1 MEYQVSPEQ
10 ISILVG
16 HPLAHEV
23 MESWRAGTL
32 SEITATQMLNEIVG
46 K

>member
-1 MEYQVSPEQ
+1 MTPAQ
-10 ISILVG
+10 ISYLVG
-16 HPLAHEV
+16 HPLARDV

-32 SEITATQMLNEIVG
+32 SEQTATQMLNEIVG